1 MSEEVP
7 QQSGMATVQE
17 EQTTDKTTKDAE
29 SEAAEVQ
36 EKTPE
41 DLEAEKLA
49 QLKKKFGNVG
59 KPGGSDF
66 LRKKLNKVKYFDSGD
81 YNMAK
86 QTGNVKP
93 GLRGNGKSSLLQTGA
108 TGQAHPTP
116 ASMPHRKVS
125 SEVSKLAV

>member
-1 MSEEVP
+1 MSDIPAKEGEKLAADVQTSIKEEE
-7 QQSGMATVQE
+7 SL
-17 EQTTDKTTKDAE
+17 KAE
-29 SEAAEVQ
+29 ST
-36 EKTPE
+36 EKTPQA
-41 DLEAEKLA
+41 LEAEKLA
-49 QLKKKFGNVG
+49 NLKKKFGNVG

-81 YNMAK
+81 YQMAK
-86 QTGNVKP
+86 QTGNLQP
-93 GLRGNGKSSLLQTGA
+93 GRRGNGKPPLVQTGA